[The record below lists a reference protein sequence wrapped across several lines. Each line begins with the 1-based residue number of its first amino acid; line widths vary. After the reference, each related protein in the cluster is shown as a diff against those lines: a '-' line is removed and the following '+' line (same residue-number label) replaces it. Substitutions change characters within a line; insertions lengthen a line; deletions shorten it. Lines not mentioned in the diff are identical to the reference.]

1 MKQEETGAESANKK
15 ARATAI
21 ARKNKTASLQPPQS
35 SISYIALLPLSNM
48 RKMKQIIPFVAILT
62 VLASCESAIEAKRL
76 KNAPPPIAGTWK
88 LLSGT
93 LIQKNDTT
101 VTDYTKNQSFVKIIN
116 GDHFAFLLHD
126 NSKGKD
132 SAAAVFSAGGGHY
145 TIHDSTYTEMLEY
158 CNDRQWE
165 GNSFTF
171 TVVIHNDTL
180 IQKGVEK
187 VKDLN
192 VDRINIEKYIRMKD

>member
-1 MKQEETGAESANKK
+1 MK
-15 ARATAI
+15 
-21 ARKNKTASLQPPQS
+21 
-35 SISYIALLPLSNM
+35 
-48 RKMKQIIPFVAILT
+48 KMKQIFPFVAI
-62 VLASCESAIEAKRL
+62 VIVFASCESAIEAKRL

-88 LLSGT
+88 LISGT

-101 VTDYTKNQSFVKIIN
+101 VTDYTKNQSFIKIIN

-126 NSKGKD
+126 LSKGKD
-132 SAAAVFSAGGGHY
+132 SAAVFSAGGGHY

-165 GNSFTF
+165 GNSFPF
-171 TVVIHNDTL
+171 TVAIHNDTL

-187 VKDLN
+187 VKDLG
-192 VDRINIEKYIRMKD
+192 VDRINIEKYVRMKD

>member
-1 MKQEETGAESANKK
+1 
-15 ARATAI
+15 
-21 ARKNKTASLQPPQS
+21 
-35 SISYIALLPLSNM
+35 
-48 RKMKQIIPFVAILT
+48 MKQIIPFVAILT

-101 VTDYTKNQSFVKIIN
+101 VTDYTKNQSFIKIIN
-116 GDHFAFLLHD
+116 GDHFAFLTHD
-126 NSKGKD
+126 NDKGKD
-132 SAAAVFSAGGGHY
+132 SANAAFTAGGGHY

-158 CNDRQWE
+158 CSARQWE

-171 TVVIHNDTL
+171 TVAIHNDTL

-192 VDRINIEKYIRMKD
+192 VDRINIEKYVRMKD